1 MGSIYSV
8 SCKDKNCGYHKEL
21 REGCGM
27 LGFAEMMNFREA
39 LLNNESINTTACEKL
54 KNGAKIM
61 TKGIYLCQKCED
73 FKTSNIYFLLENF
86 TESPLGTVR
95 YDIAFPFGNPI
106 CDICNSE
113 LIYIKN
119 ILSSKVKCPKCGSD
133 LKARMI
139 GNTD

>member
-8 SCKDKNCGYHKEL
+8 TCKNKNCRYQKTLH
-21 REGCGM
+21 EGPGM
-27 LGFAEMMNFREA
+27 RAFAEMMNFRESI
-39 LLNNESINTTACEKL
+39 LVDESSNPCASEKI

-61 TKGIYLCQKCED
+61 TKGVYLCPICKE
-73 FKTSNIYFLLENF
+73 FKDNDIYFLLENF
-86 TESPLGTVR
+86 TESPYGTIR
-95 YDIAFPFGNPI
+95 YDVSFPFGNPF

-119 ILSSKVKCPKCGSD
+119 ILSSKVKCPKCDSI

-139 GNTD
+139 GHID